1 MRDLNENLRKKDREI
16 GKLNKYI
23 DENEK
28 LIKFINDKKIFNK
41 ICLSKKLIWKT
52 FGQ

>member
-1 MRDLNENLRKKDREI
+1 MRDLNENLRKKEREI

-28 LIKFINDKKIFNK
+28 LIFQYEDNIKEEKKNK
-41 ICLSKKLIWKT
+41 
-52 FGQ
+52 